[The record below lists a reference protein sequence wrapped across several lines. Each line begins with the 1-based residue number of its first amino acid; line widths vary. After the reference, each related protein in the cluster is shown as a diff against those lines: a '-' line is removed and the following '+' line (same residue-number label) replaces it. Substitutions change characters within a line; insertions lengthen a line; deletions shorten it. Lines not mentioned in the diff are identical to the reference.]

1 MVEREGRRLIARG
14 IAQGVVLGEEVR
26 RVTPESLASLGL
38 SRREAE
44 VLACV
49 ADGKTNAE
57 VALLLHITV
66 RTVKK
71 HLERIFDK
79 LGVHTRTAAVA
90 AAYAVGLVLPGGGI
104 PAS

>member
-1 MVEREGRRLIARG
+1 MLT
-14 IAQGVVLGEEVR
+14 EEVT
-26 RVTPESLASLGL
+26 RVTPESLTPLGL

-57 VALLLHITV
+57 VAMLLFITV

-71 HLERIFDK
+71 RLERIFDK
-79 LGVHTRTAAVA
+79 LDVHTRTAAVA
-90 AAYAVGLVLPGGGI
+90 AAYAAGLVLPGGEI
-104 PAS
+104 PGS